1 MAKRATKKK
10 TASTQQGGKMPW
22 VVDPKKAYEV
32 TRDMIRAVK
41 NTDMTKAK
49 RQYSSMRAAWQ
60 AHKATGGKQLW
71 LQYARS
77 QGFIAKKASLM

>member
-1 MAKRATKKK
+1 
-10 TASTQQGGKMPW
+10 MPW

-32 TRDMIRAVK
+32 TRDMIGAVK

-49 RQYSSMRAAWQ
+49 RQYDSMRAAWQ
-60 AHKATGGKQLW
+60 AHKARGGKQSW

-77 QGFIAKKASLM
+77 QGFIAKKASPCCLM